1 MLHLILKKPYER
13 NRHCSGQPT
22 HYFRYELTLMKEDFL
37 LHHKEVEQI
46 YNRQRDLFDDLILNI
61 KVSDLKSKPGQQKE
75 TQALENFALE
85 ISPMQMKLKMIG

>member
-1 MLHLILKKPYER
+1 MKEIVIAQD
-13 NRHCSGQPT
+13 NRLTTS
-22 HYFRYELTLMKEDFL
+22 RYELTLMKEDFL
-37 LHHKEVEQI
+37 LHHKSTEQI
-46 YNRQRDLFDDLILNI
+46 YNRQQDLFDDLILNI